1 MPKYTD
7 SNGNVV
13 SEEQVAQDM
22 AMVEFTDLQTYLD
35 FAGLKL
41 AKENGVAETGAS
53 AAPDNNQAPN
63 QKGVDTG
70 SNWDQDSLD
79 TSNTEEA
86 KPIDN
91 VRYIKFKSGA
101 IVYEDEYLD
110 KYAGTERFP
119 ASFDDYAAK
128 FKTKPI
134 TPSPSNVE
142 LEEVVVEGKL
152 SPEVKKAQD
161 NAIKYVQTID
171 SKNEITL
178 KGEIG
183 INYFNL
189 TDEYN
194 GIGKLE
200 PKFKREQRFKT
211 LPGGRKSGYSEYV
224 NDIDTDFKK

>member
-110 KYAGTERFP
+110 KLVR
-119 ASFDDYAAK
+119 
-128 FKTKPI
+128 
-134 TPSPSNVE
+134 
-142 LEEVVVEGKL
+142 
-152 SPEVKKAQD
+152 
-161 NAIKYVQTID
+161 
-171 SKNEITL
+171 
-178 KGEIG
+178 
-183 INYFNL
+183 
-189 TDEYN
+189 
-194 GIGKLE
+194 
-200 PKFKREQRFKT
+200 
-211 LPGGRKSGYSEYV
+211 
-224 NDIDTDFKK
+224 

>member
-22 AMVEFTDLQTYLD
+22 AIVEFTDLQTYLE
-35 FAGLKL
+35 FAGLKPV
-41 AKENGVAETGAS
+41 KGNGVAETSAS
-53 AAPDNNQAPN
+53 ATPDNNQALN
-63 QKGVDTG
+63 QSAADTG

-101 IVYEDEYLD
+101 VVYEDEYLD

-134 TPSPSNVE
+134 TPSPSAVE
-142 LEEVVVEGKL
+142 LEEVVVKAEL
-152 SPEVKKAQD
+152 SPEVKKSQD
-161 NAIKYVQTID
+161 DAVRYVQTID
-171 SKNEITL
+171 SKNEVTL
-178 KGEIG
+178 KA
-183 INYFNL
+183 
-189 TDEYN
+189 
-194 GIGKLE
+194 K
-200 PKFKREQRFKT
+200 
-211 LPGGRKSGYSEYV
+211 
-224 NDIDTDFKK
+224 